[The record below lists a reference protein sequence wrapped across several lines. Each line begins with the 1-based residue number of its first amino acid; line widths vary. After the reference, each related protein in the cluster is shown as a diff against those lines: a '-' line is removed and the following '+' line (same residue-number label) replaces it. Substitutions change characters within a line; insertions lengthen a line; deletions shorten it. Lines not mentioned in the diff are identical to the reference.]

1 MKQRIRLNESQFNR
15 LVKET
20 VKRVLKESV
29 EPGNGAPYYL
39 YVNYDCVEEYDDY
52 LLFKKE
58 ADVYHIKYPDAVIDI
73 NDNTDEYSVYGFN

>member
-52 LLFKKE
+52 LLFKK
-58 ADVYHIKYPDAVIDI
+58 
-73 NDNTDEYSVYGFN
+73 